1 MHGEVRTRCASV
13 VFASF
18 LFIDA
23 SRPFN
28 SSNLCKVQ
36 APPCARRFEI
46 HLLRPFVNQVTTMK
60 TFSAKP
66 LEVQR
71 DWYVVDGSDKVL
83 GRLAAEIALRLRG
96 KHKPEFAPHMD
107 NGDVIVVV
115 NCEKIKV
122 TGTKMAHKNY
132 YRHSGWVGGLK
143 TTSLGD
149 MLASKPERV
158 LMAAVRGML
167 PKNRL
172 GRAMLKKLKIYAG
185 PEHPH
190 TAQNPQPLTLPY

>member
-1 MHGEVRTRCASV
+1 
-13 VFASF
+13 
-18 LFIDA
+18 
-23 SRPFN
+23 
-28 SSNLCKVQ
+28 
-36 APPCARRFEI
+36 
-46 HLLRPFVNQVTTMK
+46 MK

-122 TGTKMAHKNY
+122 TGAKLEKKKY
-132 YRHSGWVGGLK
+132 YHHSGYVGGLK
-143 TTSLGD
+143 ETKYRKL
-149 MLASKPERV
+149 MQEKPE
-158 LMAAVRGML
+158 LAMKLAVHGL
-167 PKNRL
+167 NAP
-172 GRAMLKKLKIYAG
+172 
-185 PEHPH
+185 
-190 TAQNPQPLTLPY
+190 QNITSD